1 MSSLHDA
8 TDPSTEN
15 KWISPDI
22 FEQLKSKDMIT
33 FTAAINLVTHF
44 FKNMPRYPSAKLF

>member
-44 FKNMPRYPSAKLF
+44 F